1 MSLLDEIEKGKV
13 VRLKDLNKGTRDE
26 LRELDAKEQSL
37 YDRIKGLEIMVG
49 AINDKLD
56 MLKQVERKA
65 MSVESTVSSLQL
77 SSDALKA
84 AVSEEAR
91 KAAERRLSDE
101 NLKRRVVEITSEK
114 FDTIKRTMSAN
125 VEKMLIELS
134 MESSVEVDEI
144 KVKLWAALTACVF
157 ILENIDSSQDK
168 KVQHDIL
175 LKNIREIT
183 SVLED
188 HTENDEQF
196 NALRE
201 GKWKEYYALSDPE
214 HDKN

>member
-13 VRLKDLNKGTRDE
+13 VRLKDLNKVTRDE
-26 LRELDAKEQSL
+26 LRELDAKEQAL

-157 ILENIDSSQDK
+157 ILENTDSSQDK

>member
-157 ILENIDSSQDK
+157 ILENYQCSQDK